1 MSDTNINYFKKRLI
15 YKSNNRGLKET
26 DIILGGF
33 VNQNIN
39 QLNEEHLKMLDEI
52 LNQPDID
59 LYNWVTQNKKT
70 PDQYNNKIMKMIQEW
85 LNTK

>member
-59 LYNWVTQNKKT
+59 LYNWITQNKKT